1 MKPYLRRTRQW
12 LLMVPPFIA
21 TSLLTNIPTDAAT
34 LAFSESD
41 IKFTNFSES
50 VGRIE
55 LVNNAD
61 ISGVANGGIFEG
73 QNSASNNSTTSPPEV
88 TSSAFSLAFGDNR
101 DYQGTAQTQAQ
112 IVGNFDVD
120 AGKLFSFD
128 FAVKLNLETAIDNP
142 LIEKAGARGNIY
154 FLLFDTTNISPDSLN
169 TLDDIFLSI
178 DTGKLK
184 YNPLEFFKLN
194 GNLNTFGLQD
204 FINYQ
209 QSTNIKVEQQ
219 LLKSDFGGI
228 NEIASASVR
237 GSLQHQFKS
246 KANVTLLAL
255 RRNQASVSIPEPA
268 LGIALILFAVIILF
282 WLFLSRRGGSAL
294 RGFPPL

>member
-12 LLMVPPFIA
+12 LLMIPPFIA
-21 TSLLTNIPTDAAT
+21 TSILTSIPTDAAT

-50 VGRIE
+50 IGRIE

-61 ISGVANGGIFEG
+61 ISGVSNGGIFEG
-73 QNSASNNSTTSPPEV
+73 ENSASNNSSTSPPEV

-101 DYQGTAQTQAQ
+101 DYEGTAQTQAK

-120 AGKLFSFD
+120 AGELFSFD
-128 FAVKLNLETAIDNP
+128 FATKLNLETGIDNP

-154 FLLFDTTNISPDSLN
+154 FFLFNTADISQGGIN
-169 TLDDIFLSI
+169 LDDIFLSI

-204 FINYQ
+204 FINFQ
-209 QSTNIKVEQQ
+209 QSSNIKIEQQ
-219 LLKSDFGGI
+219 LFQSDFGGI
-228 NEIASASVR
+228 SEVASASIR
-237 GSLQHQFKS
+237 GSLRHQFDS
-246 KANVTLLAL
+246 KASVTLLAL
-255 RRNQASVSIPEPA
+255 RRNQASVSVPEPA
-268 LGIALILFAVIILF
+268 LGVALILFVVIVMFLLF
-282 WLFLSRRGGSAL
+282 SRRRSL
-294 RGFPPL
+294 RRHY

>member
-1 MKPYLRRTRQW
+1 MKPYLQRTRQW

-21 TSLLTNIPTDAAT
+21 TSILTNIPTDAAT
-34 LAFSESD
+34 LAFSQSD

-61 ISGVANGGIFEG
+61 ISGVANGGIFGG

-88 TSSAFSLAFGDNR
+88 DSSAFSLAFGDSR
-101 DYQGTAQTQAQ
+101 DYKGTAHSQAQ

-120 AGKLFSFD
+120 AGELFSFD
-128 FAVKLNLETAIDNP
+128 FAVKLNLQTAIDNP

-154 FLLFDTTNISPDSLN
+154 FLLFDTTNISPDSIKELE
-169 TLDDIFLSI
+169 DSFSSI

-184 YNPLEFFKLN
+184 YNPLEYFKLN

-209 QSTNIKVEQQ
+209 QSTNVKVSQQ
-219 LLKSDFGGI
+219 HLKSNFGGI
-228 NEIASASVR
+228 SEIASASVK

-255 RRNQASVSIPEPA
+255 RRNQTTVSIPEPA
-268 LGIALILFAVIILF
+268 LGIALIFFVLIILF
-282 WLFLSRRGGSAL
+282 TLFSRRRSH
-294 RGFPPL
+294 RRNY

>member
-1 MKPYLRRTRQW
+1 MTYLRRTRQW

-21 TSLLTNIPTDAAT
+21 TSILTNIPTDAAT
-34 LAFSESD
+34 LAFSQSD

-61 ISGVANGGIFEG
+61 ISGIANGGVFGG

-88 TSSAFSLAFGDNR
+88 TSSAFSLAFGDSR
-101 DYQGTAQTQAQ
+101 DYKGTAQSQAQ

-120 AGKLFSFD
+120 AGELFSFD
-128 FAVKLNLETAIDNP
+128 FAVKLNLQTAIDNP

-154 FLLFDTTNISPDSLN
+154 FVLLDTTNTSPDNIKDLEDSFFAL
-169 TLDDIFLSI
+169 

-184 YNPLEFFKLN
+184 YNPLEYFKLN
-194 GNLNTFGLQD
+194 GHLNTFGLQD
-204 FINYQ
+204 IINYQ
-209 QSTNIKVEQQ
+209 QSANIKVAKQ
-219 LLKSDFGGI
+219 LVKSDFGGTS
-228 NEIASASVR
+228 ETALASVR
-237 GSLQHQFKS
+237 GSLQHQFNS

-255 RRNQASVSIPEPA
+255 RRNQTSVSIPEPA
-268 LGIALILFAVIILF
+268 LGIALIFFVLIILF
-282 WLFLSRRGGSAL
+282 TLLSRRRSY
-294 RGFPPL
+294 RRNY